1 MLYSRHALFAVVRK
15 TEPRNYHCRT
25 VPLRSIDDPA
35 KLRRLLDSVLLLE
48 RDLALPVLLRHFV
61 EEARSMVGARYGA
74 LGVLDEAGTGLA
86 EFVTVGLDEETE
98 RAIGPRPKGKGV
110 LGLLISDPHPRRLAD
125 LGAHPDSFGF
135 PANHPPMTSFLGVP
149 VTAHGEVFGNL
160 YLTEKIGWPEFT
172 HDDETLMMD
181 LAQAAGIVIENA
193 RLHSRVREM
202 AIDDDRHRI
211 ARDLHD
217 AVIQRLFAIGLSLQG
232 IMRSATP
239 PAASER
245 LSRAIA
251 DIDDTI
257 RQIRSSIFELSSVH
271 DMGGSR
277 SRILTLVRELEVL
290 GFEAHVT
297 FDGPIDSS
305 LRDPMVDH
313 ALFVLREA
321 LTNVGRH
328 AKASRANVT
337 VRVIEDECV
346 LTVADNG
353 IGIQPVRSGTTGL
366 GLHNL
371 RRRAEML
378 GGHLEVRSSV
388 EGTTL
393 EWRAPVG
400 AV

>member
-1 MLYSRHALFAVVRK
+1 
-15 TEPRNYHCRT
+15 
-25 VPLRSIDDPA
+25 
-35 KLRRLLDSVLLLE
+35 
-48 RDLALPVLLRHFV
+48 LALPVLLRHLV
-61 EEARSMVGARYGA
+61 EEACSMVGARYGA
-74 LGVLDEAGTGLA
+74 LGVLDDYGTGLA
-86 EFVTVGLDEETE
+86 DLVTVGLDDETE
-98 RAIGPRPKGKGV
+98 RAIGSRPKGKGV
-110 LGLLISDPHPRRLAD
+110 LGILITDPHPVRLAN
-125 LGAHPDSFGF
+125 LGTHPDSYGF
-135 PANHPPMTSFLGVP
+135 PPNHPPMTSFLGVP
-149 VTAHGEVFGNL
+149 VTAHGDVYGNL

-172 HDDETLMMD
+172 PDDEALVMG

-193 RLHSRVREM
+193 RLHGRVRDI
-202 AIDDDRHRI
+202 AIDDDRDRI

-232 IMRSATP
+232 IMHSATP
-239 PAASER
+239 STSER

-257 RQIRSSIFELSSVH
+257 RQIRSSIFELSSAS
-271 DMGGSR
+271 DRGGAR

-297 FDGPIDSS
+297 FGGPIDSS

-313 ALFVLREA
+313 VLFVLREA

-328 AKASRANVT
+328 AKASRAKVNV
-337 VRVIEDECV
+337 RMIEGECV

-353 IGIQPVRSGTTGL
+353 IGIQPVRSGPTGL

-371 RRRAEML
+371 RTRAEVL
-378 GGHLEVRSSV
+378 GGHLLVQSSG

-393 EWRAPVG
+393 EWRAPAG
-400 AV
+400 AI